1 MIRDF
6 LNQRIGMK
14 QIAIMLGIV
23 FIILFSILWIIDSF
37 VMPPYVHAIKVVKV
51 PNITGL
57 TLSKADP
64 IIRDA
69 KLRVAEVR
77 DVYNET
83 IPKGRIISQLPFA
96 GSEVREGR
104 RLYITVSRGIEKV
117 LVPYLIGK
125 TDRDALLNLLSI
137 GLQVGETV
145 FQEDEAK
152 PYGTVLKQSIP
163 AGSKIPYGKS
173 ISLIVSQ
180 GPTGI
185 DLVAFTGITLNQAK
199 ILAMEYDLILQILNS
214 EYKDPNLSDQ
224 DIFIEPDI
232 SRSPEF
238 LRKGETVWITIL
250 PR

>member
-145 FQEDEAK
+145 FQEDEEK

-185 DLVAFTGITLNQAK
+185 DLVSFTGITLNQAK

>member
-14 QIAIMLGIV
+14 QVAIMLGIV

-57 TLSKADP
+57 TLSNADP

-77 DVYNET
+77 EVYNET

-145 FQEDEAK
+145 FQEDEEK
-152 PYGTVLKQSIP
+152 PYGTVLEQSIP

-173 ISLIVSQ
+173 I
-180 GPTGI
+180 
-185 DLVAFTGITLNQAK
+185 
-199 ILAMEYDLILQILNS
+199 
-214 EYKDPNLSDQ
+214 
-224 DIFIEPDI
+224 
-232 SRSPEF
+232 
-238 LRKGETVWITIL
+238 
-250 PR
+250 